1 MFDVLFSPP
10 AIWFTIPAL
19 LGALVFFLKIVL
31 MVFAG
36 IGPDLDAGQPD
47 VVDVNAHGDTT
58 SAFQIFSFQSIM
70 AGLMGFGVAGLGGLE
85 GLGLNFG
92 WSFLIGVL
100 GGAAFMAILGAM
112 LRGVSTLATSGN
124 VSPSMA
130 IGQEADVYVTIPAK
144 GQGRGQVKLV
154 ISGRQRI
161 YTADST
167 GPEIAS
173 QRRARIVA
181 AHPDSSV
188 TVEAV

>member
-10 AIWFTIPAL
+10 AVWFTIPAL
-19 LGALVFFLKIVL
+19 LGAGVFFLKILL
-31 MVFAG
+31 MIFAG

-58 SAFQIFSFQSIM
+58 SAFQIFSVQSIM

-85 GLGLNFG
+85 ALGLNFG
-92 WSFLIGVL
+92 WSFLLGVL
-100 GGAAFMAILGAM
+100 GGATFMAVLGAM

-124 VSPSMA
+124 ISPGTA

-144 GQGRGQVKLV
+144 GQGRGQVRLV

-173 QRRARIVA
+173 QSRARIVA
-181 AHPDSSV
+181 AHPDHSV
-188 TVEAV
+188 TVEAM